1 MNIKIHQRLLQNRVS
16 KRQDYATINKSMLNR
31 LNPPNLY
38 RFFCLSLYRNE
49 YYNVRLRI
57 SDIAKVTGEN
67 EDALKNFNKDM
78 DKILTRKKYPASI
91 NHPVYE
97 FTMRSLYKIPAMET
111 PDFITLSYLFIK
123 LDLSVKAKGY
133 YIKLLLIAEDSVIP
147 FMPKEL
153 APKLGMG
160 KSAIEDYNIDL
171 YKAGLLEYLPKGF
184 RLTPNELLLDN
195 DIAVQRKEWGNPLPN
210 INMKSQ

>member
-1 MNIKIHQRLLQNRVS
+1 MLS
-16 KRQDYATINKSMLNR
+16 K

-38 RFFCLSLYRNE
+38 RFFCLSLYRND

-57 SDIAKVTGEN
+57 SDIAKITGEN
-67 EDALKNFNKDM
+67 EEALKNFNKDM
-78 DKILTRKKYPASI
+78 DKILTRKKYPIPI

-97 FTMRSLYKIPAMET
+97 FTMRSLYKIPEMEESNY
-111 PDFITLSYLFIK
+111 ITLSYLLIK

-184 RLTPNELLLDN
+184 RLTPNELLFDN

-210 INMKSQ
+210 IKMKSQ